1 MSCPAQSLVQPATAA
16 ANNAAITSFM
26 IDMRAL
32 CYGRKMP
39 DNSLVIGFDLG
50 GTKMHAAAV
59 DVQGHVIH
67 SERCKTDASDGP
79 DAVIDRMIA
88 LCTRIRDEL
97 GPRAVD
103 LRALC
108 VGVPGGVDD
117 ERGVV
122 DTAPNLGWSEVPLV
136 ERLSSALGGLKVF
149 LDNDV
154 RVAVVGEYAY
164 GVGKGSR
171 TMVGIFVGTGIG
183 GGIIVGNH
191 THHGGRGVAGE
202 IGHMTI
208 VPHGPRCPCG
218 KRGCV
223 EALPARTAMQ
233 REGETLNKKG
243 WKSKV
248 PKLMRKAETETL
260 TSSVIEKALD
270 LEDAVMMKVL
280 GDAQYYLGLLAGNVA
295 NALDPEVIVIGGGIA
310 ERLGERFVD
319 RIREHAYKHFLVQR
333 DRDKVRI
340 VATELKDLAAPLGA
354 AFLARERVQGRLDSA
369 PGARHGTP
377 SWPVPSA

>member
-1 MSCPAQSLVQPATAA
+1 MA
-16 ANNAAITSFM
+16 
-26 IDMRAL
+26 
-32 CYGRKMP
+32 

-59 DVQGHVIH
+59 DVHGHVIH
-67 SERCKTDASDGP
+67 SERCKTVASDGA
-79 DAVIDRMIA
+79 DAVIDRMIG
-88 LCTRIRDEL
+88 LCTRVRDQL
-97 GPRAVD
+97 GPRTAD

-122 DTAPNLGWSEVPLV
+122 DTAPNLGWTEVPLA
-136 ERLSSALGGLKVF
+136 ERLSTGLGGLKVF

-164 GVGKGSR
+164 GVGKGTR

-183 GGIIVGNH
+183 GGIIVGHH

-202 IGHMTI
+202 IGHMTLM
-208 VPHGPRCPCG
+208 PHGPRCPCG

-223 EALPARTAMQ
+223 EALASRTAME
-233 REGETLNKKG
+233 RELKKHIERG

-248 PKLMRKAETETL
+248 PKLMRKHETETL

-270 LEDAVMMKVL
+270 LGDPVMLKVL
-280 GDAQYYLGLLAGNVA
+280 RDAQYYLGLLAGNMA

-310 ERLGERFVD
+310 ERLGERFVE

-333 DRDKVRI
+333 DREKVRI

>member
-1 MSCPAQSLVQPATAA
+1 MA
-16 ANNAAITSFM
+16 
-26 IDMRAL
+26 
-32 CYGRKMP
+32 

-59 DVQGHVIH
+59 DIHGHVIH
-67 SERCKTDASDGP
+67 SERAKTLAADGP

-88 LCTRIRDEL
+88 LCRRIRDEL
-97 GPRAVD
+97 GPRAAD
-103 LRALC
+103 LSALC

-117 ERGVV
+117 ARGIV
-122 DTAPNLGWSEVPLV
+122 DTAPNLGWSQVPLV
-136 ERLSSALGGLKVF
+136 ERLSAGLDGLRVF

-154 RVAVVGEYAY
+154 RVAVVGEHAY
-164 GVGKGSR
+164 GVGKGTR

-183 GGIIVGNH
+183 GGIIVGHH

-202 IGHMTI
+202 IGHMTLL
-208 VPHGPRCPCG
+208 PHGPRCGCG

-223 EALPARTAMQ
+223 EALASRTAME
-233 REGETLNKKG
+233 RDVHKLIKKG
-243 WKSKV
+243 WKSEV
-248 PKLMRKAETETL
+248 PKLMRKHGSETL

-270 LEDAVMMKVL
+270 LDDAVMCKVL
-280 GDAQYYLGLLAGNVA
+280 RDAQYYLGLLAGNLA

-310 ERLGERFVD
+310 ERLGERFVE

-333 DRDKVRI
+333 DHEKVRI

-354 AFLARERVQGRLDSA
+354 AFLARERFHGRLDSA
-369 PGARHGTP
+369 PGPRHGTA